1 MNNSRDYLL
10 DTNMLGH
17 IAAAK
22 AGSKSPLALLVKKRL
37 DEISLLAG
45 RKIFICAVTVGEVEY
60 GLQIAPTANAVAQGE
75 VRKVLY
81 SFEQATVLS
90 VDQNVAKN
98 SYAPIRALLFKK
110 FADKTTKGRA
120 KKNHVGEWKDPATQ
134 KELGIQEN
142 DLWIASV
149 AITYNLTL
157 VTADKMNNIK
167 QATSGFPLHIE
178 NWLVP

>member
-1 MNNSRDYLL
+1 MSNSRDYLL

-17 IAAAK
+17 IAAAN
-22 AGSKSPLALLVKKRL
+22 AGSTLPEDLRVAQRL
-37 DEISLLAG
+37 ELIRQSVG

-60 GLQIAPTANAVAQGE
+60 GLQVAPTVDHARQTN

-81 SFEQATVLS
+81 SFDQSTVLN
-90 VDQNVAKN
+90 VDQNVAKA
-98 SYAPIRALLFKK
+98 SYANLRAALFQK
-110 FADKTTKGRA
+110 FADKDAKGRA
-120 KKNHVGEWKDPATQ
+120 KKRYVGDWRNPATQ

-149 AITYNLTL
+149 AMTYNLTL
-157 VTADKMNNIK
+157 VTADKMTNIK
-167 QATSGFPLHIE
+167 QAASGLPLHME